1 MISSKKR
8 VRHDDPVFWN
18 KRNRQWSFLRIHAP
32 VTLVTPFTSTQTTQT
47 TQIYA
52 NIREKIQTLFFDI
65 FDDTRLSAYGIR
77 LSALG

>member
-32 VTLVTPFTSTQTTQT
+32 VTLVTPFTSTQTTQ
-47 TQIYA
+47 IYA
-52 NIREKIQTLFFDI
+52 KKNQSIFCDFFMIPDH
-65 FDDTRLSAYGIR
+65 
-77 LSALG
+77 ALMV